1 LDFLIMKRF
10 IIFLLFA
17 VNLKA
22 QSTSVKILDSISFNP
37 IPFATV
43 YFSNSSGVIS
53 DENGDF
59 ELIKNELNDED
70 SLFISSMGY
79 KKVSYSL
86 NRFNDSIIFLSPKP
100 IELNNVIITNRK
112 LSSQEIIEKIKAA
125 ITQNY
130 QTDLSENKI
139 FYRKE
144 YNSTIEKFEIN
155 KFKSSIDNVNDLLID
170 SLLLNL
176 PSENKSATEVLS
188 YYYGNLE
195 EDNQKIN
202 LIKSR
207 ETYKKDNEILESL
220 NSKLEESLKKS
231 LKSNS
236 YFKIRSGLLP
246 FSGDLEFDGLWDIDS
261 TNQAALKKA
270 NDDEIKRK
278 ENFAN
283 SIKGRVSNIYS
294 NLFYNDGT
302 DLDFIL
308 KSNRY
313 EFSNPELNY
322 LGNQLVYVMTFRPKG
337 SKDYKG
343 TLHINSD
350 DFAIVRIDFK
360 NIKSLFKLKLLGFS
374 SDNYLVEGRMVFS
387 KLDKKKYSLTYFQVS
402 SGSKAGID
410 RPFKIIEKNKFVKGR
425 RKQNQISFNLDFIV
439 NSLNKVELRV
449 FQSKPIDLNL
459 YENLKEE
466 NKILP
471 EYVDEFKTN
480 FWEEF

>member
-1 LDFLIMKRF
+1 MKRF

-22 QSTSVKILDSISFNP
+22 QSTSVKILDSISFAP

-43 YFSNSSGVIS
+43 SFSNSSGIIS

-112 LSSQEIIEKIKAA
+112 LTSQEIIEKIKAA

-176 PSENKSATEVLS
+176 PSENKSVTEVLS
-188 YYYGNLE
+188 NYYGNLE

-294 NLFYNDGT
+294 NLFYNDAT

-350 DFAIVRIDFK
+350 DFAIIRIDFK
-360 NIKSLFKLKLLGFS
+360 NVKSLFKLKLLGFS
-374 SDNYLVEGRMVFS
+374 SDNYLIEGRMVFS

-449 FQSKPIDLNL
+449 FQSKSIDLNL
-459 YENLKEE
+459 YDNLKEE

>member
-1 LDFLIMKRF
+1 MKKS
-10 IIFLLFA
+10 ILFLLFF
-17 VNLKA
+17 VNLNA
-22 QSTSVKILDSISFNP
+22 QSVTVKVLDSLSFSP

-43 YFSNSSGVIS
+43 YFSNSSGIIS

-59 ELIKNELNDED
+59 ELIKNELTDED

-79 KKVSYSL
+79 NKISFSL
-86 NRFNDSIIFLSPKP
+86 NQFKDSIVFLSPKP
-100 IELNNVIITNRK
+100 IELNNVILTNRD
-112 LSSQEIIEKIKAA
+112 LSSEEIIEKVKAGL
-125 ITQNY
+125 TQNY

-144 YNSTIEKFEIN
+144 YKSLIDKFEIN
-155 KFKSSIDNVNDLLID
+155 KFKSSIDSVDDLLID
-170 SLLLNL
+170 SLLQNL
-176 PSENKSATEVLS
+176 PKENSSATEVLS

-195 EDNQKIN
+195 EENQKIN

-207 ETYKKDNEILESL
+207 ETYKKDDEILESL

-261 TNQAALKKA
+261 TNQEALKKA
-270 NDDEIKRK
+270 KDAEIKRK

-283 SIKGRVSNIYS
+283 SIKGRISNIYS
-294 NLFYNDGT
+294 NLFYNDAT

-313 EFSNPELNY
+313 EFSSPELTY
-322 LGNQLVYVMTFRPKG
+322 LGNQLVYVITFQPKG

-350 DFAIVRIDFK
+350 DFAVVRIDFK
-360 NIKSLFKLKLLGFS
+360 NVKSLFKVKLLGIS

-387 KLDKKKYSLTYFQVS
+387 KLNNEKYSLTYFQVS

-425 RKQNQISFNLDFIV
+425 RKQNQISFNLDLIV
-439 NSLNKVELRV
+439 NALNNVELRV
-449 FQSKPIDLNL
+449 FQSKPIDLNEF
-459 YENLKEE
+459 ENLTEE

-471 EYVDEFKTN
+471 EYEDEFKTN

>member
-1 LDFLIMKRF
+1 MKRF

-22 QSTSVKILDSISFNP
+22 QSTSVKILDSISFAP

-43 YFSNSSGVIS
+43 SFSNSSGIIS

-112 LSSQEIIEKIKAA
+112 LTSQEIIEKIKAA

-176 PSENKSATEVLS
+176 PSENKSVTEVLS
-188 YYYGNLE
+188 NYYGNLE
-195 EDNQKIN
+195 EDNQKID

-207 ETYKKDNEILESL
+207 ETYKKENEILESL

-270 NDDEIKRK
+270 NDNEIKRK

-294 NLFYNDGT
+294 NLFYNDAT

-350 DFAIVRIDFK
+350 DFAIIRIDFK
-360 NIKSLFKLKLLGFS
+360 NVKSLFKLKLLGFS
-374 SDNYLVEGRMVFS
+374 SDNYLIEGRMVFS

-449 FQSKPIDLNL
+449 FQSKSIDLNL
-459 YENLKEE
+459 YDNLKEE

>member
-1 LDFLIMKRF
+1 MKRF

-22 QSTSVKILDSISFNP
+22 QSTSVKILDSISFAP

-43 YFSNSSGVIS
+43 SFSNSSGIIS

-112 LSSQEIIEKIKAA
+112 LTSQEIIEKIKAA

-176 PSENKSATEVLS
+176 PSENKSVTEVLS
-188 YYYGNLE
+188 NYYGNLE

-270 NDDEIKRK
+270 NDNEIKRK

-294 NLFYNDGT
+294 NLFYNDAT

-360 NIKSLFKLKLLGFS
+360 NVKSLFKLKLLGFS
-374 SDNYLVEGRMVFS
+374 SDNYLIEGRMVFS

-449 FQSKPIDLNL
+449 FQSKSIDLNL

>member
-1 LDFLIMKRF
+1 MKRF

-22 QSTSVKILDSISFNP
+22 QSTSVKILDSISFAP

-43 YFSNSSGVIS
+43 SFSNSSGIIS

-176 PSENKSATEVLS
+176 PSENKSVTEVLS
-188 YYYGNLE
+188 NYYGNLE

-207 ETYKKDNEILESL
+207 ETYKKENEILESL

-270 NDDEIKRK
+270 NDNEIKRK

-294 NLFYNDGT
+294 NLFYNDAT

-322 LGNQLVYVMTFRPKG
+322 LGNQLVYVITFRPKG

-360 NIKSLFKLKLLGFS
+360 NVKSLFKLKLLGFS

-449 FQSKPIDLNL
+449 FQSKSIDLNL
-459 YENLKEE
+459 YDNLKEE

>member
-1 LDFLIMKRF
+1 MKRF
-10 IIFLLFA
+10 IIFLLFV

-22 QSTSVKILDSISFNP
+22 QSTSVKILDSISLNP

-294 NLFYNDGT
+294 NLFYNDAT

-360 NIKSLFKLKLLGFS
+360 NVKSLFKLKLLGFS

>member
-1 LDFLIMKRF
+1 MKRF

-22 QSTSVKILDSISFNP
+22 QSTSVKILDSISFAP

-43 YFSNSSGVIS
+43 SFSNSSGIIS

-112 LSSQEIIEKIKAA
+112 LTSQEIIEKIKAA

-294 NLFYNDGT
+294 NLFYNDAT

-350 DFAIVRIDFK
+350 DFAIIRIDFK
-360 NIKSLFKLKLLGFS
+360 NVKSLFKLKLLGFS

-449 FQSKPIDLNL
+449 FQSKSIDLNL

>member
-1 LDFLIMKRF
+1 MKRF

-22 QSTSVKILDSISFNP
+22 QSISVKILDSISFNP

-43 YFSNSSGVIS
+43 YFSDSSGVIS

-176 PSENKSATEVLS
+176 PSENKSVTEVLS
-188 YYYGNLE
+188 NYYGNFE

-294 NLFYNDGT
+294 NLFYNDAT

-350 DFAIVRIDFK
+350 DFAIIRIDFK
-360 NIKSLFKLKLLGFS
+360 NVKSLFKLKLLGFS
-374 SDNYLVEGRMVFS
+374 SDNYLIEGRMVFS

-449 FQSKPIDLNL
+449 FQSKSIDLNL

>member
-1 LDFLIMKRF
+1 MKRF

-22 QSTSVKILDSISFNP
+22 QSISVKILDSISFNP

-43 YFSNSSGVIS
+43 YFSNSSGIIY

-79 KKVSYSL
+79 KKVSFSL
-86 NRFNDSIIFLSPKP
+86 NRFNDSIVFLSPKP
-100 IELNNVIITNRK
+100 IELSNVIITNRK
-112 LSSQEIIEKIKAA
+112 LTSQEIIEKIKAA

-176 PSENKSATEVLS
+176 PSENKSVTEVLS
-188 YYYGNLE
+188 NYYGNLE

-207 ETYKKDNEILESL
+207 ETYKKENEILESL

-294 NLFYNDGT
+294 NLFYNDAT

-350 DFAIVRIDFK
+350 DFAIIRIDFK
-360 NIKSLFKLKLLGFS
+360 NVKSLFKLKLLGFS
-374 SDNYLVEGRMVFS
+374 SDNYLIEGRMVFS

-449 FQSKPIDLNL
+449 FQSKSIDLNL
-459 YENLKEE
+459 YDNLKEE

>member
-1 LDFLIMKRF
+1 MKRF

-22 QSTSVKILDSISFNP
+22 QSISVKILDSISFNP

-86 NRFNDSIIFLSPKP
+86 NRFNDSIIFLSQKP

-176 PSENKSATEVLS
+176 PSENKSVTEVLS
-188 YYYGNLE
+188 NYYGNLE

-236 YFKIRSGLLP
+236 YFKIISGLLP

-270 NDDEIKRK
+270 NDNEIKRK

-294 NLFYNDGT
+294 NLFYNDAT

-322 LGNQLVYVMTFRPKG
+322 LGNQLVYVITFRPKG

-350 DFAIVRIDFK
+350 YFAIIRIDFK
-360 NIKSLFKLKLLGFS
+360 NVKSLFKLKLLGFS
-374 SDNYLVEGRMVFS
+374 SDNYLIEGRMVFS

-449 FQSKPIDLNL
+449 FQSKSIDLNL
-459 YENLKEE
+459 YDNLKEE

>member
-1 LDFLIMKRF
+1 MKKS
-10 IIFLLFA
+10 ILLLLFF
-17 VNLKA
+17 VNLNA
-22 QSTSVKILDSISFNP
+22 QSLTVKVLDSLSFSP

-43 YFSNSSGVIS
+43 YFSNSSGIIS

-59 ELIKNELNDED
+59 ELIKNELTDED

-79 KKVSYSL
+79 NKISFSL
-86 NRFNDSIIFLSPKP
+86 NQFKDSIVFLSPKP
-100 IELNNVIITNRK
+100 IELNNVILTNRD
-112 LSSQEIIEKIKAA
+112 LSSEEIIEKVKAGL
-125 ITQNY
+125 TQNY

-144 YNSTIEKFEIN
+144 YKSLIDKFEIN
-155 KFKSSIDNVNDLLID
+155 KFKSSIDSVDDLLID
-170 SLLLNL
+170 SLLQNL
-176 PSENKSATEVLS
+176 PKENSSATEVLS

-195 EDNQKIN
+195 EENQKIN

-207 ETYKKDNEILESL
+207 ETYKKDDEILESL

-236 YFKIRSGLLP
+236 YYKIRSGLLR

-261 TNQAALKKA
+261 TNQEALKKA
-270 NDDEIKRK
+270 KDAEIKRK

-283 SIKGRVSNIYS
+283 SIKGRISNIYS
-294 NLFYNDGT
+294 NLFYNDAT

-313 EFSNPELNY
+313 EFSSPELTY
-322 LGNQLVYVMTFRPKG
+322 LGNQLVYVITFQPKG

-350 DFAIVRIDFK
+350 DFAVVRIDFK
-360 NIKSLFKLKLLGFS
+360 NVKSLFKVKLLGIS

-387 KLDKKKYSLTYFQVS
+387 KLNNEKYSLTYFQVS

-425 RKQNQISFNLDFIV
+425 RKQNQISFNLDLIV
-439 NSLNKVELRV
+439 NALNNVELRV
-449 FQSKPIDLNL
+449 FQSKPIDLNEF
-459 YENLKEE
+459 ENLTEE

-471 EYVDEFKTN
+471 EYEDEFKTN

>member
-155 KFKSSIDNVNDLLID
+155 KFKSSIENVNDLLID

-294 NLFYNDGT
+294 NLFYNDAT

-360 NIKSLFKLKLLGFS
+360 NVKSLFKLKLLGFS

>member
-1 LDFLIMKRF
+1 MKRF

-22 QSTSVKILDSISFNP
+22 QSISVKILDSISFNP

-207 ETYKKDNEILESL
+207 ETYKKENEILESL

-270 NDDEIKRK
+270 NDNEIKRK

-294 NLFYNDGT
+294 NLFYNDAT

-322 LGNQLVYVMTFRPKG
+322 LGNQLVYVITFRPKG

-360 NIKSLFKLKLLGFS
+360 NVKSLFKLKLLGFS
-374 SDNYLVEGRMVFS
+374 SDNYLIEGRMVFS

-449 FQSKPIDLNL
+449 FQSKSIDLNL
-459 YENLKEE
+459 YDNLKEE

>member
-1 LDFLIMKRF
+1 MKRF

-22 QSTSVKILDSISFNP
+22 QSISVKILDSISFNP

-43 YFSNSSGVIS
+43 SFSNSSGVIS

-176 PSENKSATEVLS
+176 PSENKSVTEVLS
-188 YYYGNLE
+188 NYYGNLE

-207 ETYKKDNEILESL
+207 ETYKKENEILESL

-294 NLFYNDGT
+294 NLFYNDAT

-350 DFAIVRIDFK
+350 DFAIIRIDFK
-360 NIKSLFKLKLLGFS
+360 NVKSLFKLKLLGFS
-374 SDNYLVEGRMVFS
+374 SDNYLIEGRMVFS

-449 FQSKPIDLNL
+449 FQSKSIDLNL
-459 YENLKEE
+459 YDNLKEE

>member
-1 LDFLIMKRF
+1 MKRF

-22 QSTSVKILDSISFNP
+22 QSTSVKILDSISFAP

-43 YFSNSSGVIS
+43 SFSNSSGIIS

-112 LSSQEIIEKIKAA
+112 LTSQEIIEKIKAA

-176 PSENKSATEVLS
+176 PSENKSVTEVLS
-188 YYYGNLE
+188 NYYGNLE

-207 ETYKKDNEILESL
+207 ETYKKENEILESL

-294 NLFYNDGT
+294 NLFYNDAT

-350 DFAIVRIDFK
+350 DFAIIRIDFK
-360 NIKSLFKLKLLGFS
+360 NVKSLFKLKLLGFS
-374 SDNYLVEGRMVFS
+374 SDNYLIEGRMVFS

-449 FQSKPIDLNL
+449 FQSKSIDLNL

>member
-1 LDFLIMKRF
+1 MKRF

-22 QSTSVKILDSISFNP
+22 QSTSVKILDSISFAP

-43 YFSNSSGVIS
+43 SFSNSSGIIS

-112 LSSQEIIEKIKAA
+112 LNSQEIIEKIKAA

-176 PSENKSATEVLS
+176 PSENKSVTEVLS
-188 YYYGNLE
+188 NYYGNLE

-207 ETYKKDNEILESL
+207 ETYKKENEILESL

-270 NDDEIKRK
+270 NDNEIKRK

-294 NLFYNDGT
+294 NLFYNDAT

-350 DFAIVRIDFK
+350 DFAIIRIDFK
-360 NIKSLFKLKLLGFS
+360 NVKSLFKLKLLGFS
-374 SDNYLVEGRMVFS
+374 SDNYLIEGRMVFS

-449 FQSKPIDLNL
+449 FQSKSIDLNL
-459 YENLKEE
+459 YDNLKEE

>member
-1 LDFLIMKRF
+1 MKRF

-471 EYVDEFKTN
+471 EYVDEFKIN

>member
-1 LDFLIMKRF
+1 MKKL

-17 VNLKA
+17 VNLNA
-22 QSTSVKILDSISFNP
+22 QLSTVKILDSVSFAP

-43 YFSNSSGVIS
+43 YFSNSSGIIS
-53 DENGDF
+53 DENGYF
-59 ELIKNELNDED
+59 ELIKNELADVD
-70 SLFISSMGY
+70 SLFVSSLGY
-79 KKVSYSL
+79 KKVSVSL
-86 NRFNDSIIFLSPKP
+86 NQFNDSIVFLSPKP
-100 IELNNVIITNRK
+100 IELDNVILTNRK
-112 LSSQEIIEKIKAA
+112 LSSKEIIEKVKAA
-125 ITQNY
+125 ITINY
-130 QTDLSENKI
+130 QTDFSENKI

-144 YNSTIEKFEIN
+144 YNSIIENFEIN
-155 KFKSSIDNVNDLLID
+155 KFKSSIDNLDDLLID

-176 PSENKSATEVLS
+176 PNENKSATEVLS

-195 EDNQKIN
+195 GSRKIN

-207 ETYKKDNEILESL
+207 ETYKKDDEILESL
-220 NSKLEESLKKS
+220 NSKLEESLKTS

-246 FSGDLEFDGLWDIDS
+246 FSGDLKFDGLWDIDS
-261 TNQAALKKA
+261 TDQSALKKA
-270 NDDEIKRK
+270 EDDEIKRK

-283 SIKGRVSNIYS
+283 SIKDRISNIYA
-294 NLFYNDGT
+294 NLFYNDET

-313 EFSNPELNY
+313 EFSNPELTY
-322 LGNQLVYVMTFRPKG
+322 LGNQLVYVITFQPKG

-360 NIKSLFKLKLLGFS
+360 NVKSLFKLKLLGFS

-387 KLDKKKYSLTYFQVS
+387 KLDKKKYFLTYFQVS
-402 SGSKAGID
+402 SGSKVGID
-410 RPFKIIEKNKFVKGR
+410 RPFKIIEKNKIVKGR
-425 RKQNQISFNLDFIV
+425 TKQNQISFNLDLMV

-449 FQSKPIDLNL
+449 FHSKPIDFNMFK
-459 YENLKEE
+459 NLKEE
-466 NKILP
+466 NKVLP

>member
-1 LDFLIMKRF
+1 MKRF

-22 QSTSVKILDSISFNP
+22 QSTSVKILDSISFAP

-43 YFSNSSGVIS
+43 SFSNSSGIIS

-112 LSSQEIIEKIKAA
+112 LTSQEIIEKIKAA

-176 PSENKSATEVLS
+176 PSENKSVTEVLS
-188 YYYGNLE
+188 NYYGNLE

-207 ETYKKDNEILESL
+207 ETYKKENEILESL

-294 NLFYNDGT
+294 NLFYNDAT

-350 DFAIVRIDFK
+350 DFAIIRIDFK
-360 NIKSLFKLKLLGFS
+360 NVKSLFKLKLLGFS
-374 SDNYLVEGRMVFS
+374 SDNYLIEGRMVFS

-449 FQSKPIDLNL
+449 FQSKSIDLNL
-459 YENLKEE
+459 YDNLKEE

>member
-1 LDFLIMKRF
+1 MKRF

-22 QSTSVKILDSISFNP
+22 QSISVKILDSISFNP

-86 NRFNDSIIFLSPKP
+86 NQFNDSIIFLSPKP

-112 LSSQEIIEKIKAA
+112 LTSQEIIEKIKAA

-139 FYRKE
+139 FYRNE

-270 NDDEIKRK
+270 NDNEIKRK

-294 NLFYNDGT
+294 NLFYNDAT

-322 LGNQLVYVMTFRPKG
+322 LGNQLVYVITFRPKG

-360 NIKSLFKLKLLGFS
+360 NVKSLFKLKLLGFS

-449 FQSKPIDLNL
+449 FQSKSIDLNL

>member
-1 LDFLIMKRF
+1 MKRF

-22 QSTSVKILDSISFNP
+22 QSTSVKILDSISFAP

-43 YFSNSSGVIS
+43 SFSNSSGIIS

-176 PSENKSATEVLS
+176 PSENKSVTEVLS
-188 YYYGNLE
+188 NYYGNLE

-294 NLFYNDGT
+294 NLFYNDAT

-350 DFAIVRIDFK
+350 DFAIIRIDFK
-360 NIKSLFKLKLLGFS
+360 NVKSLFKLKLLGFS
-374 SDNYLVEGRMVFS
+374 SDNYLIEGRMVFS

-449 FQSKPIDLNL
+449 FQSKSIDLNL

>member
-1 LDFLIMKRF
+1 MKKL

-22 QSTSVKILDSISFNP
+22 QSISVKILDSISFNP

-176 PSENKSATEVLS
+176 PSENKSVTEVLS
-188 YYYGNLE
+188 NYYGNLE

-294 NLFYNDGT
+294 NLFYNDAT

-350 DFAIVRIDFK
+350 DFAIIRIDFK
-360 NIKSLFKLKLLGFS
+360 NVKSLFKLKLLGFS
-374 SDNYLVEGRMVFS
+374 SDNYLIEGRMVFS

-449 FQSKPIDLNL
+449 FQSKSIDLNL
-459 YENLKEE
+459 YDNLKEE

>member
-1 LDFLIMKRF
+1 MKKS
-10 IIFLLFA
+10 ILLLLFF
-17 VNLKA
+17 VNLNA
-22 QSTSVKILDSISFNP
+22 QSVTVKVLDSLSFSP

-43 YFSNSSGVIS
+43 YFSNSSGIIS

-59 ELIKNELNDED
+59 ELIKNELTDED

-79 KKVSYSL
+79 NKISFSL
-86 NRFNDSIIFLSPKP
+86 NHFKDSIVFLSPKP
-100 IELNNVIITNRK
+100 IELNNVILTNRD
-112 LSSQEIIEKIKAA
+112 LSSEEIIEKVKAGL
-125 ITQNY
+125 TQNY

-144 YNSTIEKFEIN
+144 YKSLIDKFEIN
-155 KFKSSIDNVNDLLID
+155 KFKSSIDSVDDLLID
-170 SLLLNL
+170 SLLQNL
-176 PSENKSATEVLS
+176 PKENSSATEVLS

-195 EDNQKIN
+195 EENQKIN

-207 ETYKKDNEILESL
+207 ETYKKDDEILESL

-261 TNQAALKKA
+261 TNQEALKKA
-270 NDDEIKRK
+270 KDAEIKRK

-283 SIKGRVSNIYS
+283 SIKGRISNIYS
-294 NLFYNDGT
+294 NLFYNDAT

-313 EFSNPELNY
+313 ELSSPELTY
-322 LGNQLVYVMTFRPKG
+322 LGNQLVYVITFQPKG

-350 DFAIVRIDFK
+350 DFAVVRIDFK
-360 NIKSLFKLKLLGFS
+360 NVKSLFKVKLLGIS

-387 KLDKKKYSLTYFQVS
+387 KLNNEKYSLTYFQVS

-425 RKQNQISFNLDFIV
+425 RKQNQISFNLDLIV
-439 NSLNKVELRV
+439 NALNNVELRV
-449 FQSKPIDLNL
+449 FQSKPIDLNEF
-459 YENLKEE
+459 ENLTEE

-471 EYVDEFKTN
+471 EYEDEFKTN

>member
-1 LDFLIMKRF
+1 
-10 IIFLLFA
+10 
-17 VNLKA
+17 
-22 QSTSVKILDSISFNP
+22 
-37 IPFATV
+37 
-43 YFSNSSGVIS
+43 
-53 DENGDF
+53 
-59 ELIKNELNDED
+59 
-70 SLFISSMGY
+70 MGY

-112 LSSQEIIEKIKAA
+112 LTSQEIIEKIKAA

-176 PSENKSATEVLS
+176 PSENKSVTEVLS
-188 YYYGNLE
+188 NYYGNLE

-207 ETYKKDNEILESL
+207 ETYKKENEILESL

-294 NLFYNDGT
+294 NLFYNDAT

-350 DFAIVRIDFK
+350 DFAIIRIDFK
-360 NIKSLFKLKLLGFS
+360 NVKSLFKLKLLGFS
-374 SDNYLVEGRMVFS
+374 SDNYLIEGRMVFS

-449 FQSKPIDLNL
+449 FQSKSIDLNL

>member
-1 LDFLIMKRF
+1 MKRF

-360 NIKSLFKLKLLGFS
+360 NVKSLFKLKLLGFS

-471 EYVDEFKTN
+471 
-480 FWEEF
+480 

>member
-1 LDFLIMKRF
+1 MKRF

-176 PSENKSATEVLS
+176 PSENKSVTEVLS
-188 YYYGNLE
+188 NYYGNLE

-207 ETYKKDNEILESL
+207 ETYKKENEILESL

-294 NLFYNDGT
+294 NLFYNDAT

-350 DFAIVRIDFK
+350 DFAIIRIDFK
-360 NIKSLFKLKLLGFS
+360 NVKSLFKLKLLGFS
-374 SDNYLVEGRMVFS
+374 SDNYLIEGRMVFS

-449 FQSKPIDLNL
+449 FQSKSIDLNL
-459 YENLKEE
+459 YDNLKEE

>member
-1 LDFLIMKRF
+1 MKKS
-10 IIFLLFA
+10 ILLLLFFI
-17 VNLKA
+17 NLNA
-22 QSTSVKILDSISFNP
+22 QSVTVKVLDSLSFSP

-43 YFSNSSGVIS
+43 YFSNSSGIIS

-59 ELIKNELNDED
+59 ELIKNELTDED

-79 KKVSYSL
+79 NKISFSL
-86 NRFNDSIIFLSPKP
+86 NQFKDSIVFLSPKP
-100 IELNNVIITNRK
+100 IELYNVILTNRDP
-112 LSSQEIIEKIKAA
+112 SSEEIIEKVKAGL
-125 ITQNY
+125 TQNY

-144 YNSTIEKFEIN
+144 YKSLIDKFEIN
-155 KFKSSIDNVNDLLID
+155 KFKSSIDSVDDLLID
-170 SLLLNL
+170 SLLQNL
-176 PSENKSATEVLS
+176 PKENSSATEVLS

-195 EDNQKIN
+195 EENQKIN

-207 ETYKKDNEILESL
+207 ETYKKDDEILESL

-261 TNQAALKKA
+261 TNQEALKKA
-270 NDDEIKRK
+270 KDAEIKRK

-283 SIKGRVSNIYS
+283 SIKGRISNIYS
-294 NLFYNDGT
+294 NLFYNDAT

-313 EFSNPELNY
+313 ELSSPELTY
-322 LGNQLVYVMTFRPKG
+322 LGNQLVYVITFQPKG

-350 DFAIVRIDFK
+350 DFAVVRIDFK
-360 NIKSLFKLKLLGFS
+360 NVKSLFKVKLLGIS

-387 KLDKKKYSLTYFQVS
+387 KLNNEKYSLTYFQVS

-425 RKQNQISFNLDFIV
+425 RKQNQISFNLDLIV
-439 NSLNKVELRV
+439 NALNNVELRV
-449 FQSKPIDLNL
+449 FQSKPIDLNEF
-459 YENLKEE
+459 ENLTEE

-471 EYVDEFKTN
+471 EYEDEFKTN

>member
-1 LDFLIMKRF
+1 MKRF

-22 QSTSVKILDSISFNP
+22 QSTSVKILDSISFAP

-43 YFSNSSGVIS
+43 SFSNSSGVIS

-176 PSENKSATEVLS
+176 PSENKSVTEVLS
-188 YYYGNLE
+188 NYYGNLE

-207 ETYKKDNEILESL
+207 ETYKKENEILESL

-294 NLFYNDGT
+294 NLFYNDAT

-350 DFAIVRIDFK
+350 DFAIIRIDFK
-360 NIKSLFKLKLLGFS
+360 NVKSLFKLKLLGFS
-374 SDNYLVEGRMVFS
+374 SDNYLIEGRMVFS

-449 FQSKPIDLNL
+449 FQSKSIDLNL
-459 YENLKEE
+459 YDNLKEE

>member
-1 LDFLIMKRF
+1 MKKS
-10 IIFLLFA
+10 ILLLLFF
-17 VNLKA
+17 VNLNA
-22 QSTSVKILDSISFNP
+22 QSVTVKVLDSLSFSP

-43 YFSNSSGVIS
+43 YFSNSSGIIS

-59 ELIKNELNDED
+59 ELIKNELTDED

-79 KKVSYSL
+79 NKISFSL
-86 NRFNDSIIFLSPKP
+86 NQFKDSIVFLSPKP
-100 IELNNVIITNRK
+100 IELNNVILTNRD
-112 LSSQEIIEKIKAA
+112 LSSEEIIEKVKVGL
-125 ITQNY
+125 TQNY

-144 YNSTIEKFEIN
+144 YKSLIDKFEIN
-155 KFKSSIDNVNDLLID
+155 KFKSSIDSVDDLLID
-170 SLLLNL
+170 SLLQNL
-176 PSENKSATEVLS
+176 PKENSSATEVLS

-195 EDNQKIN
+195 EENQKIN

-207 ETYKKDNEILESL
+207 ETYKKDDEILESL

-261 TNQAALKKA
+261 TNQEALKKA
-270 NDDEIKRK
+270 KDAEIKRK

-283 SIKGRVSNIYS
+283 SIKGRISNIYS
-294 NLFYNDGT
+294 NLFYNDAT

-308 KSNRY
+308 KSKRY
-313 EFSNPELNY
+313 ELSSPELTY
-322 LGNQLVYVMTFRPKG
+322 LGNQLVYVITFQPKG

-350 DFAIVRIDFK
+350 DFAVVRIDFK
-360 NIKSLFKLKLLGFS
+360 NVKSLFKVKLLGIS

-387 KLDKKKYSLTYFQVS
+387 KLNNEKYSLTYFQVS

-425 RKQNQISFNLDFIV
+425 RKQNQISFNLDLIV
-439 NSLNKVELRV
+439 NALNNVELRV
-449 FQSKPIDLNL
+449 FQSKPIDLNEF
-459 YENLKEE
+459 ENLTEE

-471 EYVDEFKTN
+471 EYEDEFKTN

>member
-1 LDFLIMKRF
+1 MKKS
-10 IIFLLFA
+10 ILLLLFF
-17 VNLKA
+17 VNLNA
-22 QSTSVKILDSISFNP
+22 QSLTVKVLDSLSFSP

-43 YFSNSSGVIS
+43 YFSNSSGIIS

-59 ELIKNELNDED
+59 ELIKNELTDED

-79 KKVSYSL
+79 NKISFSL
-86 NRFNDSIIFLSPKP
+86 NQFKDSIVFLSPKP
-100 IELNNVIITNRK
+100 IELYNVILTNRD
-112 LSSQEIIEKIKAA
+112 LSSEEIIEKVKAGL
-125 ITQNY
+125 TQNY

-144 YNSTIEKFEIN
+144 YKSLIDKFEIN
-155 KFKSSIDNVNDLLID
+155 KFKSSIDSVDDLLID
-170 SLLLNL
+170 SLLQNL
-176 PSENKSATEVLS
+176 PKENSSATEVLS

-195 EDNQKIN
+195 EENQKIN

-207 ETYKKDNEILESL
+207 ETYKKDDEILESL

-261 TNQAALKKA
+261 TNQEALKKA
-270 NDDEIKRK
+270 KDAEIKRK

-283 SIKGRVSNIYS
+283 SIKGRISNIYS
-294 NLFYNDGT
+294 NLFYNDAT

-313 EFSNPELNY
+313 EFSSPELTY
-322 LGNQLVYVMTFRPKG
+322 LGNQLVYVITFQPKG

-350 DFAIVRIDFK
+350 DFAVVRIDFK
-360 NIKSLFKLKLLGFS
+360 NVKSLFKVKLLGIS

-387 KLDKKKYSLTYFQVS
+387 KLNNEKYSLTYFQVS

-425 RKQNQISFNLDFIV
+425 RKQNQISFNLDLIV
-439 NSLNKVELRV
+439 NALNNVELRV
-449 FQSKPIDLNL
+449 FQSKPIDLNEF
-459 YENLKEE
+459 ENLTEE

-471 EYVDEFKTN
+471 EYEDEFKTN

>member
-1 LDFLIMKRF
+1 MKKS
-10 IIFLLFA
+10 ILLLLFF
-17 VNLKA
+17 VNLNA
-22 QSTSVKILDSISFNP
+22 QSVTVKVLDSLSFSP

-43 YFSNSSGVIS
+43 YFSNSSGIIS

-59 ELIKNELNDED
+59 ELIKNELTDED

-79 KKVSYSL
+79 NKISFSL
-86 NRFNDSIIFLSPKP
+86 NHFKDSIVFLSPKP
-100 IELNNVIITNRK
+100 IELNNVILTNRD
-112 LSSQEIIEKIKAA
+112 LSSEEIIEKVKAGL
-125 ITQNY
+125 TQNY

-144 YNSTIEKFEIN
+144 YKSLIDKFEIN
-155 KFKSSIDNVNDLLID
+155 KFKSSIDSVDDLLID
-170 SLLLNL
+170 SLLQNL
-176 PSENKSATEVLS
+176 PKENSSATEVLS

-195 EDNQKIN
+195 EENQKIN

-207 ETYKKDNEILESL
+207 ETYKKDDEILESL

-261 TNQAALKKA
+261 TNQEALKKA
-270 NDDEIKRK
+270 KDAEIKRK

-283 SIKGRVSNIYS
+283 SIKGRISNIYS
-294 NLFYNDGT
+294 NLFYNDAT

-313 EFSNPELNY
+313 ELSSPELTY
-322 LGNQLVYVMTFRPKG
+322 LGNQLVYVITFQPKG

-350 DFAIVRIDFK
+350 DFAVERIDFK
-360 NIKSLFKLKLLGFS
+360 NVKSLFKVKLLGIS

-387 KLDKKKYSLTYFQVS
+387 KLNNEKYSLTYFQVS

-425 RKQNQISFNLDFIV
+425 RKQNQISFNLDLIV
-439 NSLNKVELRV
+439 NALNNVELRV
-449 FQSKPIDLNL
+449 FQSKPIDLNEF
-459 YENLKEE
+459 ENLTEE

-471 EYVDEFKTN
+471 EYEDEFKTN

>member
-1 LDFLIMKRF
+1 MKRF

-22 QSTSVKILDSISFNP
+22 QSTSVKILDSISFAP

-43 YFSNSSGVIS
+43 SFSNSSGIIS

-176 PSENKSATEVLS
+176 PSENKSVTEVLS
-188 YYYGNLE
+188 NYYGNLE

-207 ETYKKDNEILESL
+207 ETYKKENEILESL

-294 NLFYNDGT
+294 NLFYNDAT

-360 NIKSLFKLKLLGFS
+360 NVKSLFKLKLLGFS
-374 SDNYLVEGRMVFS
+374 SDNYLIEGRMVFS

-449 FQSKPIDLNL
+449 FQSKSIDLNL
-459 YENLKEE
+459 YDNLKEE

>member
-1 LDFLIMKRF
+1 MKRF

-246 FSGDLEFDGLWDIDS
+246 LSGDLEFDGLWDIDS

-294 NLFYNDGT
+294 NLFYNDAT

>member
-1 LDFLIMKRF
+1 MKRF

-22 QSTSVKILDSISFNP
+22 QSTSVKILDSISFAP

-43 YFSNSSGVIS
+43 SFSNSSGIIS

-207 ETYKKDNEILESL
+207 ETYKKENEILESL

-294 NLFYNDGT
+294 NLFYNDAT

-322 LGNQLVYVMTFRPKG
+322 LGNQLVYVITFRPKG

-360 NIKSLFKLKLLGFS
+360 NVKSLFKLKLLGFS
-374 SDNYLVEGRMVFS
+374 SDNYLIEGRMVFS

-449 FQSKPIDLNL
+449 FQSKSIDLNL

>member
-1 LDFLIMKRF
+1 MKRF

-22 QSTSVKILDSISFNP
+22 QSISVKILDSISFNP

-176 PSENKSATEVLS
+176 PSENKSVTEVLS
-188 YYYGNLE
+188 NYYGNLE

-207 ETYKKDNEILESL
+207 ETYKKENEILESL

-270 NDDEIKRK
+270 NDNEIKRK

-294 NLFYNDGT
+294 NLFYNDAT

-350 DFAIVRIDFK
+350 DFAIIRIDFK
-360 NIKSLFKLKLLGFS
+360 NVKSLFKLKLLGFS
-374 SDNYLVEGRMVFS
+374 SDNYLIEGRMVFS

-449 FQSKPIDLNL
+449 FQSKSIDLNL

>member
-1 LDFLIMKRF
+1 MKKS
-10 IIFLLFA
+10 ILLLLFF
-17 VNLKA
+17 VNLNA
-22 QSTSVKILDSISFNP
+22 QSVTVKVLDSLSFSP

-43 YFSNSSGVIS
+43 YFSNSSGIIS

-59 ELIKNELNDED
+59 ELIKNELTDED
-70 SLFISSMGY
+70 SLFVSSMGY
-79 KKVSYSL
+79 NKISFSL
-86 NRFNDSIIFLSPKP
+86 NQFKDSIVFLSPKP
-100 IELNNVIITNRK
+100 IELNNVILTNRD
-112 LSSQEIIEKIKAA
+112 LSSEEIIEKVKAGL
-125 ITQNY
+125 TQNY

-144 YNSTIEKFEIN
+144 YKSLIDKFEIN
-155 KFKSSIDNVNDLLID
+155 KFKSSIDSVDDLLID
-170 SLLLNL
+170 SLLQNL
-176 PSENKSATEVLS
+176 PKENSSATEVLS

-195 EDNQKIN
+195 EENQKIN

-207 ETYKKDNEILESL
+207 ETYKKDDEILESL

-261 TNQAALKKA
+261 TNQEALKKA
-270 NDDEIKRK
+270 KDAEIKRK

-283 SIKGRVSNIYS
+283 SIKGRISNIYS
-294 NLFYNDGT
+294 NLFYNDAT

-308 KSNRY
+308 KPNRY
-313 EFSNPELNY
+313 ELSSPELRY
-322 LGNQLVYVMTFRPKG
+322 LGNQLVYVITFQPKG
-337 SKDYKG
+337 SKDYEG

-350 DFAIVRIDFK
+350 DFAVVRIDFK
-360 NIKSLFKLKLLGFS
+360 NVKSLFKVKLLGIS

-387 KLDKKKYSLTYFQVS
+387 KLNNEKYSLTYFQVS

-425 RKQNQISFNLDFIV
+425 RKQNQISFNLDLIV
-439 NSLNKVELRV
+439 NALNNVELRV
-449 FQSKPIDLNL
+449 FQSKPIDLNEF
-459 YENLKEE
+459 ENLTEE

-471 EYVDEFKTN
+471 EYEDEFKTN

>member
-1 LDFLIMKRF
+1 MKKS
-10 IIFLLFA
+10 ILLLLFF
-17 VNLKA
+17 VNLNA
-22 QSTSVKILDSISFNP
+22 QSVTVKVLDSLSFSP

-43 YFSNSSGVIS
+43 YFSNSSGIIS

-59 ELIKNELNDED
+59 ELIKNELTDED

-79 KKVSYSL
+79 NKISFSL
-86 NRFNDSIIFLSPKP
+86 NQFKDSIVFLSPKP
-100 IELNNVIITNRK
+100 IELNNVILTNRD
-112 LSSQEIIEKIKAA
+112 LSSEEIIEKVKAGL
-125 ITQNY
+125 TQNY

-144 YNSTIEKFEIN
+144 YKSLIDKFEIN
-155 KFKSSIDNVNDLLID
+155 KFKSSIDSVDDLLID
-170 SLLLNL
+170 SLLQNL
-176 PSENKSATEVLS
+176 PKENSSATEVLS

-195 EDNQKIN
+195 EENQKIN

-207 ETYKKDNEILESL
+207 ETYKKDDEILESL

-261 TNQAALKKA
+261 TNQEALKKA
-270 NDDEIKRK
+270 KDAEIKRK

-283 SIKGRVSNIYS
+283 SIKGRISNIYS
-294 NLFYNDGT
+294 NLFYNDAT

-313 EFSNPELNY
+313 EFSSPELTY
-322 LGNQLVYVMTFRPKG
+322 LGNQLVYVITFQPKG

-350 DFAIVRIDFK
+350 DFAVVRIDFK
-360 NIKSLFKLKLLGFS
+360 NVKSLFKLKLLGIS

-387 KLDKKKYSLTYFQVS
+387 KLNNEKYSLTYFQVS

-425 RKQNQISFNLDFIV
+425 RKQNQISFNLDLIV
-439 NSLNKVELRV
+439 NALNNVELRV
-449 FQSKPIDLNL
+449 FQSKPIHLNEF
-459 YENLKEE
+459 ENLKEE

-471 EYVDEFKTN
+471 EYEDEFKTN

>member
-1 LDFLIMKRF
+1 MKKL

-22 QSTSVKILDSISFNP
+22 QSISVKILDSISFNP

-112 LSSQEIIEKIKAA
+112 LTSQEIIEKIKAA

-176 PSENKSATEVLS
+176 PSENKSVTEVLS
-188 YYYGNLE
+188 NYYGNLE

-270 NDDEIKRK
+270 NDNEIKRK

-294 NLFYNDGT
+294 NLFYNDAT

-322 LGNQLVYVMTFRPKG
+322 LGNQLVYVITFRPKG

-360 NIKSLFKLKLLGFS
+360 NVKSLFKLKLLGFS

-449 FQSKPIDLNL
+449 FQSKSIDLNL
-459 YENLKEE
+459 YDNLKEE

>member
-1 LDFLIMKRF
+1 MKKS
-10 IIFLLFA
+10 ILLLLFF
-17 VNLKA
+17 VNLNA
-22 QSTSVKILDSISFNP
+22 QSVTVKVLDSLSFSP

-43 YFSNSSGVIS
+43 YFSNSSGIIS

-59 ELIKNELNDED
+59 ELIKNELTDED

-79 KKVSYSL
+79 NKISFSL
-86 NRFNDSIIFLSPKP
+86 NQFKDSIVFLSPKP
-100 IELNNVIITNRK
+100 IELNNVILTNRD
-112 LSSQEIIEKIKAA
+112 LSSEEIIEKVKAGL
-125 ITQNY
+125 TQNY

-144 YNSTIEKFEIN
+144 YKSLIDKFEIN
-155 KFKSSIDNVNDLLID
+155 KFKSSIDSVDDLLID
-170 SLLLNL
+170 SLLQNL
-176 PSENKSATEVLS
+176 PKENSSATEVLS

-195 EDNQKIN
+195 EENQKIN

-207 ETYKKDNEILESL
+207 ETYKKDDEILESL

-261 TNQAALKKA
+261 TNQEALKKA
-270 NDDEIKRK
+270 KDAEIKRK

-283 SIKGRVSNIYS
+283 SIKGRISNIYS
-294 NLFYNDGT
+294 NLFYNDAT

-313 EFSNPELNY
+313 ELSSPELTY
-322 LGNQLVYVMTFRPKG
+322 LGNQLVYVITFQPKG

-350 DFAIVRIDFK
+350 DFAVVRIDFK
-360 NIKSLFKLKLLGFS
+360 NVKSLFKVKLLGIS

-387 KLDKKKYSLTYFQVS
+387 KLNNEKYSLTYFQVS

-425 RKQNQISFNLDFIV
+425 RKQNQISFNLDLIV
-439 NSLNKVELRV
+439 NALNNVELRV
-449 FQSKPIDLNL
+449 FQSKLIDLNEF
-459 YENLKEE
+459 ENLTEE

-471 EYVDEFKTN
+471 EYEDEFKTN